1 MIYYAFHCR
10 LQLLSRQKLCCTQG
24 QQEAG
29 SPRHALALQSSDGC
43 SPLELPDQ
51 RPHSV
56 RGLFGFSQNSTCDF
70 FFLMWNQNIFQ
81 EKALRKSEGKKKCSE
96 DIGNMVCKASEIH
109 PTDSR
114 TSVLLPAGDKWHQL
128 CYRNNRRRGSRSRM
142 FPALLQLPLTGWWVE
157 PGASSSQGQQQSFG
171 SPQGSFPASHEAVQ
185 REKMPLPFCV
195 WNSDVWQRGRSGRQF
210 RLPPAP
216 RCCQTRSPPAA
227 GPAQPQALG
236 TFCCRRCWA
245 LPHVAPSSPLP
256 MLQLKKSHNYSAF

>member
-1 MIYYAFHCR
+1 M
-10 LQLLSRQKLCCTQG
+10 LST
-24 QQEAG
+24 A
-29 SPRHALALQSSDGC
+29 GC
-43 SPLELPDQ
+43 SSFPGKSCVAHRASRRLEVPDMHLLCTAVMGAHLWNCLISVHTVSGVCLASVKIPL
-51 RPHSV
+51 V
-56 RGLFGFSQNSTCDF
+56 IFF

-157 PGASSSQGQQQSFG
+157 PGASSSQGQRQSFG

-245 LPHVAPSSPLP
+245 LPYIAPSNPLP